1 MKRYVPPRRWPVFSL
16 SSLLIWIT
24 MIAVGIGSI
33 PLLKRAVVIRR
44 YMEIHYSIRKGDV
57 TEDYVKDALGDEYVE
72 YRRFVDSLSD

>member
-44 YMEIHYSIRKGDV
+44 YMEIRYSIRKGDV

>member
-1 MKRYVPPRRWPVFSL
+1 
-16 SSLLIWIT
+16 